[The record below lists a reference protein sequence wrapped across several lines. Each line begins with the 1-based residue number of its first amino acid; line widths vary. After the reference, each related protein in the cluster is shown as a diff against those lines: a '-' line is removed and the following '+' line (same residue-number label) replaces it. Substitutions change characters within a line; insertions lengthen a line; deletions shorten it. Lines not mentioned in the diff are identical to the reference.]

1 MCYTIYMCMI
11 IMGSHQMGLVMLP
24 SVLVL
29 SLGDGSKGL
38 LLNILTTLDVD
49 DGRLKECGAIETNL
63 PDFESSE

>member
-11 IMGSHQMGLVMLP
+11 IMDSHQMGLVMLP

-38 LLNILTTLDVD
+38 LLNFLTTLDVD
-49 DGRLKECGAIETNL
+49 DGRLNECGSIETNL
-63 PDFESSE
+63 PDFE